1 MPFEDRRVKYGVIST
16 ERLITDLLD
25 WDTLYVSGRLH
36 KPVKLLVLPSNP
48 DLIFAMQVNLQS
60 AVHAALLL
68 LPEDF
73 CEEALYTTIAGLSY
87 NGDFRMV
94 VGEDR
99 NKVGYVCMYSK
110 PVQSDLFQEA
120 KSQVYMYSKPKT

>member
-1 MPFEDRRVKYGVIST
+1 M
-16 ERLITDLLD
+16 
-25 WDTLYVSGRLH
+25 
-36 KPVKLLVLPSNP
+36 KLLVLPQNP
-48 DLIFAMQVNLQS
+48 DLISALQVNLQS

-73 CEEALYTTIAGLSY
+73 CEESLYTTIAGLSY

-99 NKVGYVCMYSK
+99 NKVGFCAGISVYCCK
-110 PVQSDLFQEA
+110 QSGMVLEGIQCAEA
-120 KSQVYMYSKPKT
+120 VL